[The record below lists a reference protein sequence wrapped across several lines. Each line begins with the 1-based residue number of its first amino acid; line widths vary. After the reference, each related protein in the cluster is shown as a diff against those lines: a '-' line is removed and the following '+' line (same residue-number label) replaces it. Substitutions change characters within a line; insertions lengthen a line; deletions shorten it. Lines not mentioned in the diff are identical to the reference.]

1 MRLNLFRST
10 PPAEWKVPV
19 ARRMRELEIVTAR
32 LVRAGFAGQYHSAI
46 HGRGV
51 EFSQVREYQPG
62 DDIRTI
68 DWNVTARSG
77 VPHVK
82 EFVEERDLSILLAL
96 DVSGSM
102 SFGSV
107 DRRKIDLAVEIASVL
122 AFSALENGDRVGLAL
137 VGDGVTR
144 MIPPRRGRVHT
155 QAVIHTALGASRA
168 AAGKSDLEK
177 AAGFLSRALRK
188 RTIIILLSDFLGD
201 GGYSLALRR
210 LAVRHDV
217 IAVRL
222 SDPREAHLP
231 RQGIVTLVD
240 AESGDART
248 IDLRSRDSARAAA
261 ALRGASDQ
269 ALTSSGV
276 DFVDVS
282 TAIPYERA
290 LVRFFERRS
299 GRRR

>member
-10 PPAEWKVPV
+10 PPAELKVPV

-107 DRRKIDLAVEIASVL
+107 DRRKIDLAVEIAAVL

-137 VGDGVTR
+137 VGDGVRR
-144 MIPPRRGRVHT
+144 MIPPRRGRVHA
-155 QAVIHTALGASRA
+155 QAVIRTALGASRA
-168 AAGKSDLEK
+168 AEGAGDLET
-177 AAGFLSRALRK
+177 ALGFLSRALRK
-188 RTIIILLSDFLGD
+188 KTVVVLLSDFLG
-201 GGYSLALRR
+201 GGRYANALRR
-210 LAVRHDV
+210 LATRHDV

-222 SDPREAHLP
+222 SDPREAHFP
-231 RQGIVTLVD
+231 RKGLVTLVD
-240 AESGDART
+240 AESGEQRMV
-248 IDLRSRDSARAAA
+248 DLRSKDASRAAA
-261 ALRGASDQ
+261 AVRRGADE

-282 TAIPYERA
+282 TAVPYERA

>member
-1 MRLNLFRST
+1 
-10 PPAEWKVPV
+10 
-19 ARRMRELEIVTAR
+19 MRELELVTAR

-107 DRRKIDLAVEIASVL
+107 DRRKIDLAVEIGAVL
-122 AFSALENGDRVGLAL
+122 AFSALENGDRVGLAV
-137 VGDGVTR
+137 VGDGVSR

-155 QAVIHTALGASRA
+155 QAVIRTALGASRDA
-168 AAGKSDLEK
+168 TGESNLEK
-177 AAGFLSRALRK
+177 AVGFLGRALRK
-188 RTIIILLSDFLGD
+188 RTVVVFLSDFLGN
-201 GGYSLALRR
+201 GGWSRALRR
-210 LAVRHDV
+210 LDVRHDV
-217 IAVRL
+217 IAIRL
-222 SDPREAHLP
+222 ADPREAHFP
-231 RQGIVTLVD
+231 KKGIVTLVD
-240 AESGDART
+240 AESGEART
-248 IDLRSRDSARAAA
+248 IDLRSAEPSRAAA
-261 ALRGASDQ
+261 ALRRASDE
-269 ALTSSGV
+269 ALAASGV

-290 LVRFFERRS
+290 LVRFFEKRS
-299 GRRR
+299 GRKR

>member
-1 MRLNLFRST
+1 MRLNVFRST
-10 PPAEWKVPV
+10 PPAESNVPV
-19 ARRMRELEIVTAR
+19 ARRMRELEVVTAR

-82 EFVEERDLSILLAL
+82 EFVEERDLSILLVL

-107 DRRKIDLAVEIASVL
+107 DRRKIDLAVEIAAVL

-137 VGDGVTR
+137 AGDGVRR
-144 MIPPRRGRVHT
+144 MIPPRRGRVHA
-155 QAVIHTALGASRA
+155 QAVIRTALGGARGA
-168 AAGKSDLEK
+168 EGRGNLEK
-177 AAGFLSRALRK
+177 TLGFLSRALRK
-188 RTIIILLSDFLGD
+188 KTVIVLLSDFLGNLRD
-201 GGYSLALRR
+201 SHALRR
-210 LAVRHDV
+210 LATRHDV
-217 IAVRL
+217 IAIRL
-222 SDPREAHLP
+222 SDPRETHFP
-231 RQGIVTLVD
+231 RKGLVSLID
-240 AESGDART
+240 AESGERRM
-248 IDLRSRDSARAAA
+248 IDLRSKDSVRAAA
-261 ALRGASDQ
+261 AIRRAADEGLA
-269 ALTSSGV
+269 SSGV

-282 TAIPYERA
+282 TAIPYARS

>member
-1 MRLNLFRST
+1 M
-10 PPAEWKVPV
+10 PV

-102 SFGSV
+102 TFGSV

-137 VGDGVTR
+137 VGDGVSR
-144 MIPPRRGRVHT
+144 MIPPRRGRVHA
-155 QAVIHTALGASRA
+155 QAVIRTALGASRA
-168 AAGKSDLEK
+168 ASGRSDLEK
-177 AAGFLSRALRK
+177 AAGFMSRALRR
-188 RTIIILLSDFLGD
+188 RTVVVILSDFLGSE
-201 GGYSLALRR
+201 GYSRALRR
-210 LAVRHDV
+210 LATRHDV
-217 IAVRL
+217 IAVRIA
-222 SDPREAHLP
+222 DPREMHFP
-231 RQGIVTLVD
+231 RSGIVTLVD
-240 AESGDART
+240 AESGEART
-248 IDLRSRDSARAAA
+248 IDLRTGEPARAAA
-261 ALRGASDQ
+261 AMLRDSDE
-269 ALTSSGV
+269 AIAASGV
-276 DFVDVS
+276 DVVDVS
-282 TAIPYERA
+282 TAVPYERA

-299 GRRR
+299 GRKR

>member
-1 MRLNLFRST
+1 
-10 PPAEWKVPV
+10 
-19 ARRMRELEIVTAR
+19 MRELEIVTAR

-137 VGDGVTR
+137 VGDGVSR

-155 QAVIHTALGASRA
+155 QAVIRTALGASRA
-168 AAGKSDLEK
+168 AGGRSDLEK
-177 AAGFLSRALRK
+177 AVGFMARALRK
-188 RTIIILLSDFLGD
+188 RTVVVLLSDFLGGD
-201 GGYSLALRR
+201 GYSRALRR
-210 LAVRHDV
+210 LAARHDV
-217 IAVRL
+217 IAIRIA
-222 SDPREAHLP
+222 DPREAHFP
-231 RQGIVTLVD
+231 RAGIVTLVD
-240 AESGDART
+240 AESGAART
-248 IDLRSRDSARAAA
+248 IDLRSGEPARAAA
-261 ALRGASDQ
+261 AMRRASDD
-269 ALTSSGV
+269 ALESSGV

-282 TAIPYERA
+282 TAVPYERA
-290 LVRFFERRS
+290 LVRFFEKRS
-299 GRRR
+299 GRKR